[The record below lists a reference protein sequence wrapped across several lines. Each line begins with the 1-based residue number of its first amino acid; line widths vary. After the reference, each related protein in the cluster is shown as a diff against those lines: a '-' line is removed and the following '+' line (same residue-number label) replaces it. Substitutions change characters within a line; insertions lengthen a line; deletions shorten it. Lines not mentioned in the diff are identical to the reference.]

1 LVSQSCWDQC
11 YNFVNVFAPKT
22 GSNTGYFDSKYLQH
36 MYAQNDHYIAFKEI
50 AILSV
55 ATGQNQ

>member
-1 LVSQSCWDQC
+1 
-11 YNFVNVFAPKT
+11 VNVFAPKT